1 MVRSISQ
8 QENMIPYDTYDI
20 IRYPSEA
27 RNKKH
32 RSRVQG
38 VHTPVHPVYA
48 VSEFGTKLLL
58 VTGRWQNFWQ
68 KWFLQQQVC
77 DMIQARR
84 LKWIKVVQKEETAC
98 HAVSTVLYPA
108 HVQLQ

>member
-1 MVRSISQ
+1 
-8 QENMIPYDTYDI
+8 
-20 IRYPSEA
+20 
-27 RNKKH
+27 
-32 RSRVQG
+32 
-38 VHTPVHPVYA
+38 